1 MQNESSILIIDDE
14 IQIRRLLRLA
24 LESAG
29 YRTLLAETATEG
41 MQIAATHTPAM
52 IILDLG
58 LPDLDGVD
66 LLSRLREWCTVPII
80 ILSVRD
86 NKNDII
92 SALDRGADDYLTK
105 PFHTG
110 ELLARIRSALR
121 HTVSSDAE
129 RSQYHFAG
137 VDVDLSARTVL
148 KDNLPVKL
156 TATEFN
162 LLSLLIRNA
171 GKVLTHAY
179 ILERV
184 WGHAYIQETQYSRIY
199 IAQLRKKLEN
209 DPASPS
215 FITTEPGIG
224 YRFVMEE

>member
-29 YRTLLAETATEG
+29 YRTLLAETAAEG